1 MFALHPPKLPVALAW
16 LSIPLVLAGC
26 RGQSDEGMILEVMR
40 DIGHYAEVKDVP
52 NIMIHLDDDYT
63 DFEGRNKKETENM
76 IQEYFGQYGGIV
88 VNLLGTRVEDLVPP
102 GAAVQSDIALSS
114 GAAKALRQL
123 VRVSTDNYRLNLKL
137 IKIGGGW
144 KIRYAE
150 WRPIG
155 LNELLFGPE

>member
-1 MFALHPPKLPVALAW
+1 MFALHPQKLPVTLAC
-16 LSIPLVLAGC
+16 LSVLLVFAGC
-26 RGQSDEGMILEVMR
+26 GGKSDEGMILKLVKEL
-40 DIGHYAEVKDVP
+40 GHYAEMKDVP

-63 DFEGRNKKETENM
+63 DFEGRNKKETENT
-76 IQEYFGQYGGIV
+76 IREYFAQYRGIV
-88 VNLLGTRVEDLVPP
+88 INLLGTQVEDMIPP
-102 GAAVQSDIALSS
+102 EAAVQSDIALSS

-137 IKIGGGW
+137 IKIGEGW

-155 LNELLFGPE
+155 LNELLSGPE